1 MGKGKD
7 AKKAVKKEPTKT
19 PKERKAEKRLKK
31 ARQEQSCLSLSIKL
45 LFKGLP
51 FQGNPAITR

>member
-1 MGKGKD
+1 LKTILLSIEKDRFYKYVTLKLHIMGKGKD

-31 ARQEQSCLSLSIKL
+31 ARQE
-45 LFKGLP
+45 
-51 FQGNPAITR
+51 

>member
-31 ARQEQSCLSLSIKL
+31 AKQLQFCFSLSNDVEVIL
-45 LFKGLP
+45 TQGLSIFP
-51 FQGNPAITR
+51 V